1 VTRRSSIYNALK
13 LLFILSIS
21 YSLFFCNDSKSPD
34 TTSPIIII
42 TSPQNMEIV
51 SEVVQINCKVS
62 DDSGIEYLELVIDA
76 GCKNVGD
83 FLGF

>member
-1 VTRRSSIYNALK
+1 
-13 LLFILSIS
+13 
-21 YSLFFCNDSKSPD
+21 
-34 TTSPIIII
+34 
-42 TSPQNMEIV
+42 MEIV